1 MSAQQ
6 VMEFEKAQSRVAELE
21 RQNSNLAML
30 VQRLVRR
37 SLHFDAGCR
46 VAKQALDYLVRNN
59 LMPSVLR
66 GEVID
71 EQ

>member
-37 SLHFDAGCR
+37 SRHFDASCR

-66 GEVID
+66 GEIID
-71 EQ
+71 E